1 MSWTSTLK
9 LAASL
14 AAIGCAGTAIAGT
27 IVIRSSG
34 PSAKIYPA
42 GKSLT
47 DGQKVVLKAG
57 DVLVVLDPRGTRTL
71 NGAGSFN
78 VSGSAPASAAPST
91 FAALIGNSGTRQV
104 RTGAVRGTAGAQP
117 RVTSLWY
124 IDTAKSGTMCLRDL
138 SRATLWRASMTT
150 PVTLTLTRVSD
161 GKSVPLGFAAGQ
173 AVRAWPMP
181 DMPLAADTDYRISG
195 PGLATPTTLRLVKVD
210 STTDAADEV
219 AATLIDNGCRGQLD
233 VLVEAG
239 KTPGTAD

>member
-1 MSWTSTLK
+1 MSWTSALK

-14 AAIGCAGTAIAGT
+14 AAIGYAGTAIAGT

-42 GKSLT
+42 GKSLA

-57 DVLVVLDPRGTRTL
+57 DMLVVLDPRGTRTL
-71 NGAGSFN
+71 SGTGSFN
-78 VSGSAPASAAPST
+78 VGGSATATAAPST

-104 RTGAVRGTAGAQP
+104 RTGAVRGSNTTQP
-117 RVTSLWY
+117 RVASLWY

-161 GKSVPLGFAAGQ
+161 GKSVPLGFSAGQ
-173 AVRAWPMP
+173 AVRAWPMA
-181 DMPLAADTDYRISG
+181 DLPLAADTDYRISG
-195 PGLATPTTLRLVKVD
+195 PGLATPTTLRLAKVAA
-210 STTDAADEV
+210 TTDAVDEV
-219 AATLIDNGCRGQLD
+219 AATLIDNGCKAQLD
-233 VLVEAG
+233 VLIEAG
-239 KTPGTAD
+239 TAPATTG